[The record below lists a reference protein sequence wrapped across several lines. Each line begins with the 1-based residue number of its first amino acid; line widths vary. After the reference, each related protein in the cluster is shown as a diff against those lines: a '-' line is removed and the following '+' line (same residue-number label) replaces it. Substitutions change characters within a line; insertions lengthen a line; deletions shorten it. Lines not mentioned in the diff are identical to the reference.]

1 MFMFITKNVYVL
13 FITKNITTKNVMF
26 ITKNFAHL
34 LVVITGCAT
43 LQVLSSLFK
52 KELNPGSAVKNLPA
66 NAGDT
71 GDMGSTPGWERPLRG
86 GKGNPSP
93 VFPGGGNDDPLQ
105 CSSLDN
111 PTDRGAW

>member
-1 MFMFITKNVYVL
+1 MLSCLILIFSHLEREMFMFITKN
-13 FITKNITTKNVMF
+13 
-26 ITKNFAHL
+26 FAYL
-34 LVVITGCAT
+34 LVITGCAT
-43 LQVLSSLFK
+43 LQDLSSLFK
-52 KELNPGSAVKNLPA
+52 KELNPGSAVKNLLD

-71 GDMGSTPGWERPLRG
+71 GDMGSIPGWERPLRG

-111 PTDRGAW
+111 PMDRGAW